1 MISSDISNTLE
12 QRPKFLLDLLQLLRS
27 KCENYQVFEGA
38 LGTDEQLIRGQLAR
52 HDAKLALDLI
62 RLFITLEMKFYFE
75 DFERTFCRQTTY
87 AMRPMS
93 A

>member
-1 MISSDISNTLE
+1 MTFPTPSNIDPISCWTCCSC
-12 QRPKFLLDLLQLLRS
+12 FA

-38 LGTDEQLIRGQLAR
+38 LGTDETLIRSQLAR

-75 DFERTFCRQTTY
+75 DFERTFFRQTTL
-87 AMRPMS
+87 AMRPMC